1 MKKLAVLTIVVTLLA
16 ISVVPAFAAGG
27 PPANRGTA
35 SGDCTGDQVG
45 LGTGYQAGLGSGS
58 LTGFSPSYQAN
69 LGTGNQTGFGVRTP
83 FALSGI
89 IKALDPIAKT
99 VTVEVSCGNR
109 VMKEYIGTQVTL
121 QTNGVTRFLERND
134 DGSATPITFEELEG
148 GQTVSS
154 HGTLVDEDFTATRI
168 TVGALLYCLP

>member
-1 MKKLAVLTIVVTLLA
+1 MKKLAILTIVVTLLA
-16 ISVVPAFAAGG
+16 ISAVPAFAAGG

-35 SGDCTGDQVG
+35 SGDCTGNQVS
-45 LGTGYQAGLGSGS
+45 LGTGYQASLGSGNQ
-58 LTGFSPSYQAN
+58 TGFGPSYQAS
-69 LGTGNQTGFGVRTP
+69 LGTGNQIGFGVRTP

-89 IKALDPIAKT
+89 IKALDPSSKT

-121 QTNGVTRFLERND
+121 QTNNITRFLERND
-134 DGSATPITFEELEG
+134 DGSATPITFEELVE

-154 HGTLVDEDFTATRI
+154 HGILVDEVFTATRI
-168 TVGALLYCLP
+168 TMGALLYCLP